1 MILTG
6 KDEPMIRPFR
16 PLQDDEV
23 KVNGKRYCKPD
34 HPHAANMRLT
44 DCCGALS
51 TYHDEDLCCKNCYHS
66 VEVGEGDGCE
76 FLDSGHVD
84 DFDARA

>member
-1 MILTG
+1 
-6 KDEPMIRPFR
+6 MIR
-16 PLQDDEV
+16 LLDHDEEV
-23 KVNGKRYCKPD
+23 MVNGKRYLKPD
-34 HPHAANMRLT
+34 HPHSPNMRLT
-44 DCCGALS
+44 DCCGAYS
-51 TYHDEDLCCKNCYHS
+51 TYHDEDLSCKHCWHS